1 MKISVKDANMLQ
13 HAYIVAQN
21 SHCVSWKVG
30 AIITKAGRIIST
42 GYNGTPAGCNHINC
56 DQHAKVSGWLDSHG
70 NLRAMYRQAH
80 SEWSKANEIHAELNA
95 ILYAAKTGQS
105 IDGAEMHVT
114 VTPCPDCA
122 KAIAQ
127 SGIKRLVYHEKYDK
141 LTEGW
146 DEILIKSGVEVV
158 HNQQP
163 LTLLKKAYTTSNQ
176 N

>member
-1 MKISVKDANMLQ
+1 MKNVSKDANMLQ

-42 GYNGTPAGCNHINC
+42 GYNGTPAGCSHVNC
-56 DQHAKVSGWLDSHG
+56 DDHAKKSGWLDSHG
-70 NLRAMYRQAH
+70 NLRGMYRQAH

-114 VTPCPDCA
+114 VSPCPDCA

-127 SGIKRLVYHEKYDK
+127 SGIKRVVYNELYDRNG
-141 LTEGW
+141 EGW
-146 DEILIKSGVEVV
+146 DDILIKSGIEVV
-158 HNQQP
+158 KNSEP
-163 LTLLKKAYTTSNQ
+163 LNIIKKIYTTSNQ